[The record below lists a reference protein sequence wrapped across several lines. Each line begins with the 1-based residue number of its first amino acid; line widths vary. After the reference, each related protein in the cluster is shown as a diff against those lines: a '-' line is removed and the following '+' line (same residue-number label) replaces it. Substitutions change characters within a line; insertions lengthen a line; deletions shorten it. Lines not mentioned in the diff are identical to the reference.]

1 MAVNSLLCDF
11 KHGMKD
17 MLVVFLPL
25 YCDIVLALLH
35 LSNFNDIEIN
45 DQMYYDGQT
54 SSWS

>member
-11 KHGMKD
+11 KRGMKE

-45 DQMYYDGQT
+45 GQM
-54 SSWS
+54 